1 MSSYNL
7 KADRTFRINGS
18 VSIAGKIVSFIQGM
32 EIIMDANIL
41 QRDSIG
47 TGQSVFTQNGDVI
60 GSFNFKL
67 KNTTS
72 LYDPA
77 STPTLEETLSFWMR
91 AISDFEP
98 AIITFIQT
106 FNAPKGTGNKFARIT
121 FDGRIMTPATA
132 MEVGIAIEDANIAG
146 EIMQSPSLT
155 ALRAVS

>member
-18 VSIAGKIVSFIQGM
+18 VSIAGKIASFVQGM
-32 EIIMDANIL
+32 EITMDANVL

-60 GSFNFKL
+60 GTFNFLL

-77 STPTLEETLSFWMR
+77 STPTLQETLSFWMN
-91 AISDFEP
+91 AINDFDP
-98 AIITFIQT
+98 AIIAFIQT
-106 FNAPKGTGNKFARIT
+106 LNAPKGTGDKFARIR
-121 FDGRIMTPATA
+121 FNGRIMTPV
-132 MEVGIAIEDANIAG
+132 VGMTVDDAIENATVAG
-146 EIMQSPSLT
+146 EITTFTS
-155 ALRAVS
+155 ALRESS

>member
-18 VSIAGKIVSFIQGM
+18 ISVAGKIASFVQGM
-32 EIIMDANIL
+32 EITMDANVL

-60 GSFNFKL
+60 GIFNFLL

-77 STPTLEETLSFWMR
+77 STPTLQETLSFWMN
-91 AISDFEP
+91 AINDFDP
-98 AIITFIQT
+98 AIISFIQT
-106 FNAPKGTGNKFARIT
+106 MNAPKGTGSKFARIR
-121 FDGRIMTPATA
+121 FDGRIMTPVVA
-132 MEVGIAIEDANIAG
+132 MSVDDAIENAVIAG
-146 EIMQSPSLT
+146 EITTFTS
-155 ALRAVS
+155 ALREAS